1 MQALLPIVE
10 DLKKIV
16 EERRE
21 AKAEAEIKTP
31 TPEKEED

>member
-1 MQALLPIVE
+1 MQALLP
-10 DLKKIV
+10 IV